1 MSSYIDV
8 VHIIR
13 NIQSAMRRTWIFLMM
28 WLTTCITS
36 IL

>member
-8 VHIIR
+8 VHP
-13 NIQSAMRRTWIFLMM
+13 SAMRRTWIFLMM

>member
-8 VHIIR
+8 VHPER
-13 NIQSAMRRTWIFLMM
+13 HARTWIFLMM